1 MKYVISFL
9 LAVLVF
15 IGCAG
20 PQKIRVTGEEKIVE
34 RSAKKRPE
42 WILKPYYEKGNMLY
56 YSGGVTGK
64 GNYELAL
71 RQAKGEA
78 IKNITE
84 GIQVKVRTEFS
95 EATRGTNISEDDL
108 GSFVEDALGM
118 VTENLNIQGIIPKT
132 QYYEKVEKTTAT
144 GVKYLWNCY
153 MLLTIEKSDYL
164 QARNLALNGLVDKAK
179 RERDKKAEEAATL
192 LMERLIK

>member
-1 MKYVISFL
+1 
-9 LAVLVF
+9 
-15 IGCAG
+15 
-20 PQKIRVTGEEKIVE
+20 
-34 RSAKKRPE
+34 
-42 WILKPYYEKGNMLY
+42 MLY

-153 MLLTIEKSDYL
+153 MLLTIKNSDYL